1 MLTVFSL
8 LLTTTVQLSVS
19 WEPENKKDR
28 TTDTKNQDACQQ
40 ISFMTS
46 HYSLLTFL
54 SFLSDKIKVVLFH
67 VQVFILSSE
76 YSICILHAAYV
87 SNKREDGNFPITFCI
102 LLWQ

>member
-28 TTDTKNQDACQQ
+28 TIDTKIQDACQQ
-40 ISFMTS
+40 ISSMTS

-54 SFLSDKIKVVLFH
+54 SFLSDTINAVLFH
-67 VQVFILSSE
+67 VQVFIHSSQ
-76 YSICILHAAYV
+76 YSIYCMQLMCHKQV
-87 SNKREDGNFPITFCI
+87 
-102 LLWQ
+102 